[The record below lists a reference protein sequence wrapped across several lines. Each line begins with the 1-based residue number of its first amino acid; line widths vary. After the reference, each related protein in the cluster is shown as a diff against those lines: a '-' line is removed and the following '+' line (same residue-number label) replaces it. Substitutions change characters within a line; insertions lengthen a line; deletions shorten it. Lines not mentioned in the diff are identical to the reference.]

1 MNLKQL
7 TLFCVAS
14 GLSIAGF
21 ANTYTVYKTTNANGV
36 PTFSQIP
43 PSSTQ
48 NYDVLTF
55 RNDGRVTTAAD
66 EPRQSDNTGNNQQ
79 SQMAEL
85 EQRVNELQA
94 RENDQR
100 CQALRN
106 SLANMNMGG
115 RIYEMDNN
123 GNRVYLDDQQI
134 QERRQRAQQAIA
146 QFCQ

>member
-7 TLFCVAS
+7 ALFCVVS
-14 GLSIAGF
+14 GLSITGF
-21 ANTYTVYKTTNANGV
+21 ANTYTVYKTVSANGV

-55 RNDGRVTTAAD
+55 RNDGRVTTATDDRNQSNDAD
-66 EPRQSDNTGNNQQ
+66 NNQAQ
-79 SQMAEL
+79 QVAAL
-85 EQRVNELQA
+85 EQRVNEMQA

-123 GNRVYLDDQQI
+123 GNRVYLDEQQI